1 MDRALLTERLDA
13 APPFPTWTTS
23 NRQHG
28 AVHGLAAYQA
38 PFPQIVRRRF
48 AGPSIDDTAAALGVS
63 APTFT
68 RLWTFA
74 RGWRKEAI
82 DSDRT

>member
-23 NRQHG
+23 DREHG
-28 AVHGLAAYQA
+28 AEQGLAAYLA
-38 PFPQIVRRRF
+38 PFPQIVRLRF
-48 AGPSIDDTAAALGVS
+48 AGLSIDDTAADLGVS
-63 APTFT
+63 APTF
-68 RLWTFA
+68 RLLWTFA
-74 RGWRKEAI
+74 RAWRKEAM